1 MTKRDGNSRVVQG
14 LLLAIILLST
24 LVTAG
29 CSGEGEDAEGEAA
42 QSPLATP
49 AGPAASSPVPT
60 PGPGLADWDAQPAAG
75 TANLRGRI
83 EITEPTVLLGELFL
97 AKAMPT
103 SNPDI
108 DLLELSEKEA
118 PRALIDRTTGEFLFV
133 DIEPGKYGLIV
144 WEPMRSAPVND
155 PETKETLFIQLSADQ
170 VTDIGTLYF
179 P

>member
-1 MTKRDGNSRVVQG
+1 VVQG

-29 CSGEGEDAEGEAA
+29 CNGEGEDAEGEAT

-49 AGPAASSPVPT
+49 GGAAASSPVPT
-60 PGPGLADWDAQPAAG
+60 PGPGLADWDAQPAVG

-97 AKAMPT
+97 ARAMPT

-133 DIEPGKYGLIV
+133 DVEPGKYGLIV
-144 WEPMRSAPVND
+144 WEPMRSAPIND

-170 VTDIGTLYF
+170 VTDIGALYF

>member
-1 MTKRDGNSRVVQG
+1 MTKRGGDSRVVQG

-29 CSGEGEDAEGEAA
+29 CNGEGEDAEGEAT

-49 AGPAASSPVPT
+49 GGAAASSPVPT
-60 PGPGLADWDAQPAAG
+60 PGPGLADWDAQPAVG

-97 AKAMPT
+97 ARAMPT

-133 DIEPGKYGLIV
+133 DVEPGKYGLIV
-144 WEPMRSAPVND
+144 WEPMRSAPIND

-170 VTDIGTLYF
+170 VTDIGALYF